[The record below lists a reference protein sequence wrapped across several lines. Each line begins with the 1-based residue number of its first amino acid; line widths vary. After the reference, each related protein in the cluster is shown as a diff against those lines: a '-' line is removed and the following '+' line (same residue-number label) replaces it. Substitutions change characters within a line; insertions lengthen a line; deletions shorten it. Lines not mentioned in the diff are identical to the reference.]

1 MQKWEYLTVDAK
13 RTLTDGTYKPLYV
26 NGKDQGDMSKL
37 PTIYEYINELGGKG
51 WELEFYFPEDH
62 KYIFKRPKE

>member
-13 RTLTDGTYKPLYV
+13 RTITDGTYKPLYV

-37 PTIYEYINELGGKG
+37 PTIYEYINE
-51 WELEFYFPEDH
+51 WEAKVGTFNF
-62 KYIFKRPKE
+62 IFLKTINISSSDL